1 MTIMVA
7 LYHILLLLS
16 SNITIR
22 LDTSVE
28 LNHSMM
34 FITLLIFMSI
44 ILESLATLHH
54 VLLLS
59 ANIKT
64 NKSDFPCLFFNG
76 LLVLS
81 FSSSFIVSFVYDKYG
96 SKLTTRGSWLF
107 HFIIIWILRNVSLS
121 GLLFFFCFF
130 IILLL
135 FNDIWSI
142 TFNISSA
149 I

>member
-96 SKLTTRGSWLF
+96 SKLTTRGS
-107 HFIIIWILRNVSLS
+107 
-121 GLLFFFCFF
+121 
-130 IILLL
+130 
-135 FNDIWSI
+135 
-142 TFNISSA
+142 
-149 I
+149 